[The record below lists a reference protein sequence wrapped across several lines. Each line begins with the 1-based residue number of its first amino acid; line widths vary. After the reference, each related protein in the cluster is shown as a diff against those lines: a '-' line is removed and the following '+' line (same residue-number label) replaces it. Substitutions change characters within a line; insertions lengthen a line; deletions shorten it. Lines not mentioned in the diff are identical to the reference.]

1 MPSPF
6 ETELRDLLSDL
17 RDPRAVAEDLVRRW
31 NMRLLGPDEQ
41 KDAAQFF
48 LSAGLY
54 GVFFDQIRTICDG
67 ADEVPWA
74 QLAEAVGRAKIK
86 PTDKELDAIF
96 EGAKAQNALSDLVR
110 SHQLDLWSRK
120 FSEHRS
126 RIQHLRA
133 KDLEAKKQELKDKLQ
148 FMRSNRLVDQEAELL
163 KEAEAMF
170 PSDLEMKSERESFE
184 MRWARDVIARAG
196 LAVESPEPEDLE
208 RRAERLTPEQIATR
222 DLIVERAKEVAA
234 ANANLAYDL
243 ALALHFMEFH
253 TDAIEILNHVPES
266 TPSID
271 WLRLDLMI
279 FARLFVDA
287 LSEAT
292 RLEELYADDPESAFA
307 ATYARAHA
315 LKGLGQDEMA
325 VDLLRGLV
333 RVRPGYKSAQSF
345 LMDWSGGDE

>member
-6 ETELRDLLSDL
+6 ESELRNLLTDL

-31 NMRLLGPDEQ
+31 NMKLLGPEEQ
-41 KDAAQFF
+41 KDVAQFF
-48 LSAGLY
+48 LASGLY
-54 GVFFDQIRTICDG
+54 GVFFEQMRLVCESAEQI
-67 ADEVPWA
+67 PWA
-74 QLAEAVGRAKIK
+74 QFAEAVGRAKLK
-86 PTDKELDAIF
+86 PTPKELDAIF
-96 EGAKAQNALSDLVR
+96 EGASHQNGLSDLVR
-110 SHQLDLWSRK
+110 SYQLDIWSRK
-120 FSEHRS
+120 FSENRS
-126 RIQHLRA
+126 KIEELRA
-133 KDLEAKKQELKDKLQ
+133 RDLEAKKADLKEKLQ
-148 FMRSNRLVDQEAELL
+148 FMRSNRLVDQEEELL
-163 KEAEAMF
+163 REAEAMF
-170 PSDLEMKSERESFE
+170 PADLEMKSERESFE

-196 LAVESPEPEDLE
+196 IATESPDPEDLE
-208 RRAERLTPEQIATR
+208 RRAERLSPEQIATR

-234 ANANLAYDL
+234 ENSNLAYDL

-253 TDAIEILNHVPES
+253 TDAIEILNHAPG

-292 RLEELYADDPESAFA
+292 RLEELYAGEPESAFA

-315 LKGLGQDEMA
+315 LKGLGQEAMA

-333 RVRPGYKSAQSF
+333 RVRPSYKSAQSF